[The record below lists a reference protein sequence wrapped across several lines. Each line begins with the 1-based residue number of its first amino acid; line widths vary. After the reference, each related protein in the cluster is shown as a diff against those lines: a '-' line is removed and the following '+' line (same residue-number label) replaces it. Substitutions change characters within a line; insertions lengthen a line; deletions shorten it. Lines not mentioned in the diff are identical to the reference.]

1 MVDVKVFHAGTKL
14 VDGNRVLT
22 DGGRVLGVTALG
34 ETLGEARKLAYD
46 AVAKISFKGMFYR
59 KDIADKALQ
68 G

>member
-1 MVDVKVFHAGTKL
+1 MEQ
-14 VDGNRVLT
+14 LT
-22 DGGRVLGVTALG
+22 LDELWAELSKW
-34 ETLGEARKLAYD
+34 AKKLAYE